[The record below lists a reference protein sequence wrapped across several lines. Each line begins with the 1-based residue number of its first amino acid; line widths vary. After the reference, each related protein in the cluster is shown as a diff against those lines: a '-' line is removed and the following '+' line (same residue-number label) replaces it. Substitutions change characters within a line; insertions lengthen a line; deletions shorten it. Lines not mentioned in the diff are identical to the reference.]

1 MKGQKR
7 SVFLRFLRCFLT
19 FAVGNGI
26 TKKFFGLVIQL
37 PRRGNGITK
46 PKKFLVILLPIAKVR
61 KHCKNRRKTE
71 RFCPFMANI
80 LMNYAL
86 GATLTLCPELSSFG
100 LSARELCGLH
110 ENCILSARKY
120 GNLQPYRTKIPNF
133 YCKIEKH
140 L

>member
-1 MKGQKR
+1 MVIPLP
-7 SVFLRFLRCFLT
+7 SH
-19 FAVGNGI
+19 GNW
-26 TKKFFGLVIQL
+26 
-37 PRRGNGITK
+37 ITK
-46 PKKFLVILLPIAKVR
+46 PKNFLVIPLPTAKER

-71 RFCPFMANI
+71 RFCPFMATI

-86 GATLTLCPELSSFG
+86 GAERKRRPELIAFG

-110 ENCILSARKY
+110 ENCILSARGY